1 MLRTLFGSL
10 VLAAAPVPAS
20 AGCFEDLGRTGCT
33 YEESFSVAELR
44 RLSCDALWLVRN
56 SIYADHAYC
65 FRTQAAIQTFGNEGC
80 RATNAANL
88 PLNRHEQT
96 NVNRIVQ
103 VEREMGCR

>member
-1 MLRTLFGSL
+1 MRRILIVAGLTFG
-10 VLAAAPVPAS
+10 AAAPAS
-20 AGCFEDLGRTGCT
+20 AGCFEDLGVTGCT
-33 YEESFSVAELR
+33 YEESFSVAEFR

-65 FRTQAAIQTFGNEGC
+65 FRTQAAIETFGNEGC
-80 RATNAANL
+80 RATNAATL

-103 VEREMGCR
+103 VEREKGCR

>member
-1 MLRTLFGSL
+1 MMRTLVNGMAL
-10 VLAAAPVPAS
+10 LAGLVPAT

-33 YEESFSVAELR
+33 YEESFSVGELR
-44 RLSCDALWLVRN
+44 QLSCDALWLVRN